1 MEEAMQY
8 ALLAYASRRTDDGP
22 IDDAIEQALAKPGVF
37 GWIRL
42 YGEGSATTVRADAS
56 RLLLTDG
63 PFVES
68 KEHLAGLILVEAED
82 LDGALAVAQEL
93 QELRTIGGIEVRP
106 ILEARFH
113 GA

>member
-1 MEEAMQY
+1 MQY
-8 ALLAYASRRTDDGP
+8 ALLAFGSQRSDDGP
-22 IDDAIEQALAKPGVF
+22 IDDAIAQVLAKPSVT

-42 YGEGSATTVRADAS
+42 YGDGSATTVRTDAK
-56 RLLLTDG
+56 RLLMTDG

-68 KEHLAGLILVEAED
+68 KEHLAGLILVEADD

-93 QELRTIGGIEVRP
+93 QEPRPIGGVEVRP
-106 ILEARFH
+106 ILEARFR